1 MKKSISVVLC
11 IVSIVCMLIT
21 VVGCINGDESEIVE
35 TETEVVEAITIPE
48 NRIRP
53 TSYVALSESDII
65 MDDIQIEFLAT
76 YEPKLVVEEPSVVV
90 AVTPAP
96 TPAPTPVETQPATE
110 AETVPETEPITEPA
124 TEAETEPVT
133 EAKEET
139 EIEKETE
146 AETEV
151 ETETETEAETEAPA
165 TTISD
170 DQYLL
175 AYVIWHEA
183 GNQSYEGMQAVGI
196 VVMNRVRSGSFPNT
210 VYNVINQP
218 GQFFSLS
225 VAFAQS
231 NYDWLPQ
238 GCKDAASYALA
249 GNVYAGNIDM
259 SNMYFFAS
267 GARAYGEIHIGGHY
281 FRSSY
286 R

>member
-1 MKKSISVVLC
+1 MRKSISVVLC

-21 VVGCINGDESEIVE
+21 VVGCINDDVLESEIVE
-35 TETEVVEAITIPE
+35 TETEVVEAIKIPE

-53 TSYVALSESDII
+53 TSYVVLSESDIVL
-65 MDDIQIEFLAT
+65 DDIQIEFLAT
-76 YEPKLVVEEPSVVV
+76 YEPEPVVEDPPVVV
-90 AVTPAP
+90 AATPAP
-96 TPAPTPVETQPATE
+96 TPAPAPVEIQPATE
-110 AETVPETEPITEPA
+110 PETVPETEP
-124 TEAETEPVT
+124 ETEPVT
-133 EAKEET
+133 EPET
-139 EIEKETE
+139 EPVTKPEKETE
-146 AETEV
+146 AETEA
-151 ETETETEAETEAPA
+151 ETEPETDPETEVETEAPA

-183 GNQSYEGMQAVGI
+183 GNQPYEGMQAVGI